1 MADVNELSFG
11 MLTLGAEGGKQCFV
25 TRMDVKAGVTATLIR
40 AACSFGYAK
49 AIETEKFTVSA
60 NPISKFQEVK
70 YFFTFTAPIRAHEFN
85 YLKLTYITNTNSY
98 YTIHYSNFSSRPI
111 MSGSRMT
118 RTLTAGNLAVPVFG
132 QPVAQIIEETPIV
145 SPTITPTPAAKTPFV
160 LSPDANIAYIRYDGA
175 DKMGKALRSQYPELF
190 DGCYDPEKAMKFIM
204 EKVFPDKT
212 LGTYIVS
219 NFQYVENDHPVRAIT
234 LRTKNSEYIYNI
246 LKKRRQLCVKGTLR
260 KTQNGG
266 ELVIRSIELVGSRNK
281 LQNEGEYD
289 LRIYH
294 NSPEPKGNCLY
305 DILANLIP
313 LPELTNQNL
322 LLWREYL
329 EWKRKLSELRIKGAK
344 YCAVRFEENPV
355 EKIYYLRFLLAFPNK
370 KEAELFKRAL
380 RREKMSVFE
389 NGYSEDRFQFKF
401 NSKAQGAETGIE
413 LQCLST
419 DVKIHK
425 SIPDYDWE
433 EMLGSCAQ
441 YTDDRMPYI
450 EIIQNINEQ
459 FAYEK
464 CYMEVCFEVTSDTFT
479 QNNVVIDWAEDNFAD
494 AMNTVLEQIPADGF
508 IATTQVGDFALNSR
522 LMKAIESLQREDH
535 GTLSHWLFDIT
546 QARPAPMERV
556 AELKVKWKNP
566 DLNDSQKTAIK
577 KMLLAPDVFL
587 CQGPPGTGKTT
598 VIAEAI
604 YQWARSGYS
613 VLLASQTHLA
623 VNNALEKLL
632 SKTYSDP
639 CIRAIRLTNS
649 RDIQRKIDESIES
662 ITEENVLE
670 NFYSMMKN
678 HLEAKFLDKWDSDD
692 AIIENARLDLEQVRK
707 LIEERIK
714 HRDNVSALD
723 EEIKILLEALAEVE
737 QDLSSLKKK
746 NEKARKE
753 AEQLSVL
760 TGDLDLIKLA
770 ELDANTSTSAA
781 VVDILKKNNALKT
794 ILDLGIVHLN
804 EYTVSTLNA
813 RNVWDLLGALVCV
826 QEFYRELVIFAEN
839 GCKDTTLEQL
849 KANSKA
855 LLMKMAKDSSYAKEW
870 SESKK
875 AIIEYEQQRAEKR
888 KNFVPSDFESDDS
901 IFTNSATL
909 TEISALVL
917 NLINQMIEDCKN
929 AFSNKAVSIDD
940 EAENELVAMINGF
953 KSQIDDKNII
963 LESIKNQVLNLDNQ
977 ITAIAAKYDCA
988 DVSDFLASIETKYQ
1002 DACRT
1007 IEEDEPRKVLEKLIR
1022 GSYEYLGEAMG
1033 NMRAENANYLED
1045 FVRACN
1051 VVGISC
1057 TENSRTLDNKG
1068 FKEFDVVI
1076 IDEVSKATPPELLMP
1091 MLRAKKVVLVGD
1103 HRQLPPLFNEHES
1116 SYEEAAHRAAEN
1128 EDDEVRGILTM
1139 ENFRKYRDMV
1149 TASLFKEY
1157 FNNASDSIK
1166 ETLSVQYRMHSDIM
1180 QMVNLFYSGKL
1191 SSGVLETEED
1201 VKNHG
1206 LTLYSRSGK
1215 VSLVSPEHHAYWV
1228 DSSEYHS
1235 IPRYESVPMG
1245 STSFENKLE
1254 AHTIISLLRKIDNA
1268 YASANVSGPIDVG
1281 VINFY
1286 YSQVRLLND
1295 LKKQDIKDNGSYKV
1309 IKVEIN
1315 TVDRFQGK
1323 EKPIV
1328 IVSLVRNN
1336 KLGRAGDSSHI
1347 AAYQRINVAVSRAQK
1362 LLFIVGAK
1370 NMYIDQRVNLDDMD
1384 TGEQLPQT
1392 PIYRQI
1398 IESLRD
1404 KGCYLTADDILDN
1417 DYENN

>member
-1 MADVNELSFG
+1 MADKNELSFG
-11 MLTLGAEGGKQCFV
+11 MLTFTVDKNNQCLV
-25 TRMDVKAGVTATLIR
+25 TRMDVAAGVTATLIQ
-40 AACSFGYAK
+40 AESSFGYAK
-49 AIETEKFTVSA
+49 PMVSNKITVSA

-70 YFFTFTAPIRAHEFN
+70 FYLNYNAQIKGHEFN
-85 YLKLTYITNTNSY
+85 YLKLTYITSTNGY
-98 YTIHYSNFSSRPI
+98 YTVHYNNYASRPVI
-111 MSGSRMT
+111 SGTRMS
-118 RTLTAGNLAVPVFG
+118 RTLSAGNRPVPVFG
-132 QPVAQIIEETPIV
+132 APQVVANAGAATPTPV
-145 SPTITPTPAAKTPFV
+145 ITPTAPATPFV

-190 DGCYDPEKAMKFIM
+190 EGCYDPEKAMKFIM

-219 NFQYVENDHPVRAIT
+219 NFQYIENDHPVRAIT
-234 LRTKNSEYIYNI
+234 LRTKNSEYIYGI
-246 LKKRRQLCVKGTLR
+246 LKKRRQLCIKGTLR

-355 EKIYYLRFLLAFPNK
+355 EKIYFLRFLLAFPNK
-370 KEAELFKRAL
+370 KEAELFRRAL

-401 NSKAQGAETGIE
+401 NSKTQGAETGIE
-413 LQCLST
+413 LQCLTT

-425 SIPDYDWE
+425 SIPDNDWE
-433 EMLGSCAQ
+433 EMLSNCAQ
-441 YTDDRMPYI
+441 YTSDSMPYI

-464 CYMEVCFEVTSDTFT
+464 CYMEVCFEVSSDTFT
-479 QNNVVIDWAEDNFAD
+479 QNNTVIEWEEDNYAY
-494 AMNTVLEQIPADGF
+494 AMRTVLEQIPADGF
-508 IATTQVGDFALNSR
+508 IATTHVGDFALNSR

-546 QARPAPMERV
+546 QARPAPADKV
-556 AELKVKWKNP
+556 AELKIKWKNP
-566 DLNDSQKTAIK
+566 NLNESQKTAIK

-670 NFYSMMKN
+670 NFYAMMKG

-692 AIIENARLDLEQVRK
+692 AIIENAKADLEFVRQ
-707 LIEERIK
+707 LIEEKLKVKRTL
-714 HRDNVSALD
+714 SSLD
-723 EEIKILLEALAEVE
+723 EEIKILQEALAEVE
-737 QDLSSLKKK
+737 QDLASVKKK
-746 NEKARKE
+746 NDKARKE

-760 TGDLDLIKLA
+760 SGDLDLIKLA
-770 ELDANTSTSAA
+770 ELDANTSTTTAI
-781 VVDILKKNNALKT
+781 VEILKKNEALKT
-794 ILDLGIVHLN
+794 ILDLGIIQLHD
-804 EYTVSTLNA
+804 YTISTLNA
-813 RNVWDLLGALVCV
+813 KNVWGLVGALVCV
-826 QEFYRELVIFAEN
+826 QEFYREMLAFAEN
-839 GCKDTTLEQL
+839 SCKDETLEQL
-849 KANSKA
+849 KATSKA

-875 AIIEYEQQRAEKR
+875 AIIDYERARSERR
-888 KNFVPSDFESDDS
+888 KSFIPSEFESDDS
-901 IFTNSATL
+901 IFTDASTI
-909 TEISALVL
+909 TEISTLVL
-917 NLINQMIEDCKN
+917 NLINQMIEACKVS
-929 AFSNKAVSIDD
+929 FSSKTIAIDT
-940 EAENELVAMINGF
+940 EYETELTGMVGGF
-953 KSQIDDKNII
+953 KSQIEDKSIL
-963 LESIKNQVLNLDNQ
+963 LESARNQLNELDQ
-977 ITAIAAKYDCA
+977 KISATAKKYDCA
-988 DVSDFLASIETKYQ
+988 DVSDFLSSIESKYQ
-1002 DACRT
+1002 EACRT
-1007 IEEDEPRKVLEKLIR
+1007 IEEDEPRRVLEKLIR

-1116 SYEEAAHRAAEN
+1116 SYEEAAHRAEEN

-1191 SSGVLETEED
+1191 SSGVLETQEE

-1215 VSLVSPEHHAYWV
+1215 VSLVSPNHHAYWV

-1254 AHTIISLLRKIDNA
+1254 AHTIIALLRKIDNA
-1268 YASANVSGPIDVG
+1268 YAAANISGPIEVG

-1295 LKKQDIKDNGSYKV
+1295 LKKQDIKDNGAYKV